1 MSNKENQHEQHD
13 QLENVHEALTRTE
26 LFFEKNK
33 NKLFIALVAGIAIVA
48 GYLGFQHGYMVP
60 KEKEAS
66 AAMFRAQHYFEVDSF
81 KLALNGNAEF
91 QGFED
96 IINNY
101 GITKSANLATAY
113 AGISYMKLG
122 DYENAIKYLKDF
134 DANDQLV
141 SYVVVGA
148 IGDCYVQ
155 LNDVKEGIKH
165 FQSAADKANNDLI
178 SPLYLKKAGLAF
190 ESLNDFAGAQK
201 MYEKIQ
207 NNYPNSA
214 EAMDIVK
221 YIERAKLSI
230 KK

>member
-1 MSNKENQHEQHD
+1 MSNKESQTHD
-13 QLENVHEALTRTE
+13 QLDNVHETLTRTE
-26 LFFEKNK
+26 IFFEKNK
-33 NKLFIALVAGIAIVA
+33 NKLFILLLVAIAVVA
-48 GYLGFQHGYMVP
+48 GYLGFQHGYMQP
-60 KEKEAS
+60 KEKA
-66 AAMFRAQHYFEVDSF
+66 AATAMFQAQHYFEADSF

-91 QGFED
+91 QGFEE

-122 DYENAIKYLKDF
+122 DYEKAIKYLKDF
-134 DANDQLV
+134 NANDQLISHV
-141 SYVVVGA
+141 LVGA

-155 LNDVKEGIKH
+155 MNDVKEGIKH
-165 FQSAADKANNDLI
+165 FEKAADKANNDLI

-190 ESLNDFAGAQK
+190 ESISDFAGAQK

-221 YIERAKLSI
+221 YIERAKLSMT
-230 KK
+230 K

>member
-1 MSNKENQHEQHD
+1 MSNKETQHEHHD

-33 NKLFIALVAGIAIVA
+33 NKLFLALVAGIAIVA
-48 GYLGFQHGYMVP
+48 GYLGFQHGYLKP
-60 KEKEAS
+60 KENEAA
-66 AAMFRAQHYFEVDSF
+66 AAMFKAQHYFEVDSF
-81 KLALNGNAEF
+81 KLAVSGNAEF

-96 IINNY
+96 IISNY

-113 AGISYMKLG
+113 AGISYMKMG
-122 DYENAIKYLKDF
+122 DYEKAIKYLKDF
-134 DANDQLV
+134 DQNDQMV
-141 SYVVVGA
+141 SHVIVGA

-155 LNDVKEGIKH
+155 MNDVKEGIKH
-165 FQSAADKANNDLI
+165 FEKAASQADNDLI
-178 SPLYLKKAGLAF
+178 SPVYLKKAGLAF

-201 MYEKIQ
+201 IYEKIQ
-207 NNYPNSA
+207 NEYPNSA
-214 EAMDIVK
+214 EAMDITK